1 MRGEGGVSLMSDKFN
16 EWTACEANGH
26 QYERCDC
33 TDNDPEQPLCP
44 MRICV
49 DCDDEYDSSDL

>member
-1 MRGEGGVSLMSDKFN
+1 MSDKFN